1 MAVVRVGAVS
11 YLNARPLVV
20 GLETRPDR
28 FAVRYDLPSTCA
40 RLLHARDIDLG
51 LIPSIE
57 YLRGDGYAMVACG
70 GIEVMVDPEVSLWDI
85 APMPVIIGEAGG
97 RWSTLDGSE
106 PRLEPGAQP
115 SFVATNGLVHDHV
128 IAALNATGA

>member
-1 MAVVRVGAVS
+1 M
-11 YLNARPLVV
+11 
-20 GLETRPDR
+20 
-28 FAVRYDLPSTCA
+28 
-40 RLLHARDIDLG
+40 LG
-51 LIPSIE
+51 VKRAG
-57 YLRGDGYAMVACG
+57 YQLRTWGDGYGYAMVACG

-106 PRLEPGAQP
+106 PLLEPGAQP

-128 IAALNATGA
+128 IAALNATGP